1 MKWVSANSETDTYEK
16 KILLLIIGI
25 TYAVDC
31 PICDESLI
39 EIPEKSNNELK
50 KTYACSN
57 KHSFHLTPKEFTQFD
72 QTNSTE
78 KSKIH
83 YYTPKSLEKSRYN
96 DVEQSKNTKH
106 RALLLSL
113 GLVVG
118 AITAV
123 SFLI

>member
-1 MKWVSANSETDTYEK
+1 MKK
-16 KILLLIIGI
+16 LLFLFFLRT

-31 PICDESLI
+31 PICNKNLI
-39 EIPEKSNNELK
+39 EISASPNIQSKNI
-50 KTYACSN
+50 YACSN
-57 KHSFHLTPKEFTQFD
+57 KHSFQLTTNEFTQFD
-72 QTNSTE
+72 QVNSTE
-78 KSKIH
+78 KSKIN

-118 AITAV
+118 TITAV

>member
-1 MKWVSANSETDTYEK
+1 MKK
-16 KILLLIIGI
+16 LLLLFILGI

-31 PICDESLI
+31 PICSENLI
-39 EIPEKSNNELK
+39 EISANSNNQSK
-50 KTYACSN
+50 NKYACSN
-57 KHSFHLTPKEFTQFD
+57 THSFQLTPDEYTQFD
-72 QTNSTE
+72 KANSTE
-78 KSKIH
+78 KSKIN

-123 SFLI
+123 SLLI

>member
-1 MKWVSANSETDTYEK
+1 MKK
-16 KILLLIIGI
+16 LLLLFILGI

-31 PICDESLI
+31 PICSENLI
-39 EIPEKSNNELK
+39 EISANSNNQSK
-50 KTYACSN
+50 NKYACSN
-57 KHSFHLTPKEFTQFD
+57 KHSFQLTPDEYTQFD
-72 QTNSTE
+72 KANSTE
-78 KSKIH
+78 KSKIN